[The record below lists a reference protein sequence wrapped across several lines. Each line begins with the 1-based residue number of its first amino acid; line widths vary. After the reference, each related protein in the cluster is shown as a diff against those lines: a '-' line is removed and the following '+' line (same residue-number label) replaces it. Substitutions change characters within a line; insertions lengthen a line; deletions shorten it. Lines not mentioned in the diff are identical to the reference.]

1 MSALART
8 IKLLWAAP
16 CTAVGL
22 APAAAVLL
30 FGGRARLTPRAIE
43 VAWRDSPA
51 SCGQL
56 ARRLPYRA
64 ITLGHVVIA
73 VTRRELDALR
83 SHELVH
89 VEQYERWGAL
99 FFLAYPASG
108 AWQWLAGRNAYWDNP
123 FEIQARVR
131 SAERDRTASSA

>member
-1 MSALART
+1 MPVLARVA
-8 IKLLWAAP
+8 KLLWAAP

-22 APAAAVLL
+22 LPAAAVVLL
-30 FGGRARLTPRAIE
+30 GGRARLTPRAIE
-43 VAWRDSPA
+43 VAWRDSHA
-51 SCGQL
+51 VCGRI

-73 VTRRELDALR
+73 VTGRELDLLR

-99 FFLAYPASG
+99 FFLAYPASA
-108 AWQWLAGRNAYWDNP
+108 AWQWLSGRNAYWDNP
-123 FEIQARVR
+123 FEIQARIR
-131 SAERDRTASSA
+131 SARQDRNTSST